1 MSADEVRAAIDTLRA
16 DHGID
21 YARGKKSKRLDLDH
35 TLVGYE
41 LTAGER
47 PDHLVLMLDTH
58 ADNEALC
65 VRKFCFPLLMFCCRA

>member
-1 MSADEVRAAIDTLRA
+1 MDADEVRRAIDTLRA
-16 DHGID
+16 GHGID
-21 YARGKKSKRLDLDH
+21 YARGKKGKRLDLDH

-58 ADNEALC
+58 ADNEGPC
-65 VRKFCFPLLMFCCRA
+65 VRKFCFLPLMFCCRA

>member
-1 MSADEVRAAIDTLRA
+1 MRSTRCARIMASTTRAA
-16 DHGID
+16 
-21 YARGKKSKRLDLDH
+21 KKSKRLDLDH

-58 ADNEALC
+58 ADNEGSMRPEIFA
-65 VRKFCFPLLMFCCRA
+65 FCC